1 MKYEGLL
8 QLLDVD
14 EEHKAELRRLMEL
27 YNAVVL
33 NRELNEAVGEL
44 LHVQQQE
51 VYGTS
56 RRIRLI
62 WPLRFDFG

>member
-1 MKYEGLL
+1 
-8 QLLDVD
+8 LLDVD
-14 EEHKAELRRLMEL
+14 EEHKAELRRLKEL

-51 VYGTS
+51 VYGTH
-56 RRIRLI
+56 RAEC
-62 WPLRFDFG
+62 G